1 MCTVDEKKQ
10 DGLTRLLPWNG
21 RRIFVSTNATEKNTT
36 WKPVSND
43 QYNFLNTLCILWIF
57 IHILFPYYDKS
68 RILVHTALNLKNTE
82 KKSLYLNAYD
92 KKCVFYSFE
101 NLYWVAPFFREWE
114 EDGEDDV
121 ILNISEKMK
130 NDQSIR
136 CKEKSRSSC

>member
-1 MCTVDEKKQ
+1 M
-10 DGLTRLLPWNG
+10 
-21 RRIFVSTNATEKNTT
+21 
-36 WKPVSND
+36 
-43 QYNFLNTLCILWIF
+43 
-57 IHILFPYYDKS
+57 
-68 RILVHTALNLKNTE
+68 HTALNLKNTE
-82 KKSLYLNAYD
+82 KKSLYLNVYD

-121 ILNISEKMK
+121 ILNISEKVK